1 VSTNPAIDQYAA
13 AIRQRLGAA
22 TPAMRKQAKQIA
34 GDFHRDLDGIPDE
47 QIGAVL
53 LRAAAFATNLVTANP
68 GASARDLAN
77 MLGAAGERLYHH
89 PAEAELDCESR

>member
-1 VSTNPAIDQYAA
+1 MTTNPIIDQYAA
-13 AIRQRLGAA
+13 EIRKRLGAA

-34 GDFHRDLDGIPDE
+34 GDFRRDLDGIPDE
-47 QIGAVL
+47 HLGAAL
-53 LRAAAFATNLVTANP
+53 LRAAAFATNLFQANP

-89 PAEAELDCESR
+89 PADGEQECGE

>member
-1 VSTNPAIDQYAA
+1 MNSPELDQYAA

-22 TPAMRKQAKQIA
+22 TPAMRKQAKQNA
-34 GDFHRDLDGIPDE
+34 GDFRRDLEGIPAE

-53 LRAAAFATNLVTANP
+53 LRAAAFATNVFNANP
-68 GASARDLAN
+68 GASARDLAS

-89 PAEAELDCESR
+89 ASVPECEQAGD